1 LVDLK
6 PKHYTHLD
14 SPGAIFEASIPVDE
28 SVDIDLL
35 FLPQETTA
43 VVPVETQQMEEPF
56 QVVVV
61 EVVET

>member
-1 LVDLK
+1 LVALK

-14 SPGAIFEASIPVDE
+14 SSGAIFEASTSVEPENIPLFF
-28 SVDIDLL
+28 LL
-35 FLPQETTA
+35 QDATG
-43 VVPVETQQMEEPF
+43 PVEVDTQQMEEPF